1 MSFLLDTNVI
11 SEWNKDVVD
20 PSLRQ
25 WIVNTSEEELFLSVV
40 TIGELRYGIER
51 LPAGRRRR
59 DLEAW
64 FSLEI
69 RERFSGRILAVDID
83 TADVF
88 GQILARRNVS
98 RQSSVTMDVWIAA
111 TAVVNDLT
119 VVTRNTRDFEAL
131 DVPLLNPWLERE

>member
-20 PSLRQ
+20 PSVRR
-25 WIVNTSEEELFLSVV
+25 WIVSASEEELFLSVV

-51 LPAGRRRR
+51 LPAGRRQR
-59 DLEAW
+59 DLEVW
-64 FSLEI
+64 LSLEI
-69 RERFSGRILAVDID
+69 RERFSGRILVVDID

-111 TAVVNDLT
+111 TAIIHGLT

-131 DVPLLNPWLERE
+131 GVLLVNPWLELE